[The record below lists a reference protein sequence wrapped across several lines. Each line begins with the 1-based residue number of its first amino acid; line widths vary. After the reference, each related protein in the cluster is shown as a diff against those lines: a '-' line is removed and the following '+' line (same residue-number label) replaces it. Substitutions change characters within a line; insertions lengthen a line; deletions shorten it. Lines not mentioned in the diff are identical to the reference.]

1 MRTGTGMGINPGITG
16 LAVLTAGL
24 VMGAAAWASEAG
36 GHGGITPAKIED
48 FIYRT
53 MNFAVF
59 AGVLYYLLA
68 KPIKNFFAGRRQEI
82 AQSLADLEKQKVQA
96 QKALRAA
103 KAQLAAV
110 ADERDQI
117 IQQFIVEGEAEKA
130 KIIQRAEMAAERL
143 KELAAMTITQETKKA
158 AAELKREI
166 VETAVQLSEDLI
178 KEKIMADDQ
187 QRLVDDY
194 LTKVVSV
201 H

>member
-1 MRTGTGMGINPGITG
+1 MGINPGITG